1 MAVSLIPKKKRQR
14 RVGFN
19 FAAVG
24 KNKQGVLSFVILIL
38 VFTLYGASLFY
49 ERILNGNIADIDNRI
64 KILNE
69 DSDEDKENI
78 VIRFDA
84 KLDKLGLILD
94 NHVYSSALFGYLET
108 ITHTKVQF
116 TNFNFTARD
125 GGVRLTGLTE
135 SYETFGEQM
144 VALKQKDAINN
155 LVVSDVRLKKTGQV
169 EFVIRFDV
177 DKSLYSL

>member
-1 MAVSLIPKKKRQR
+1 VAVSLIPKKKRQR
-14 RVGFN
+14 RAGFN
-19 FAAVG
+19 FAAAG
-24 KNKQGVLSFVILIL
+24 KNKKGILSFLIL
-38 VFTLYGASLFY
+38 VLVFVLYGATLFY
-49 ERILNGNIADIDNRI
+49 EGILNGNITDIDNRV
-64 KILNE
+64 KVLNE
-69 DSDEDKENI
+69 DRDEDKENA

-94 NHVYSSALFGYLET
+94 NHIYSSALFGYLET

-169 EFVIRFDV
+169 EFVISFEV
-177 DKSLYSL
+177 DKSLYNL

>member
-49 ERILNGNIADIDNRI
+49 ERILNGNITDIDNRV
-64 KILNE
+64 KVLNE
-69 DSDEDKENI
+69 DRDEDKENA

-94 NHVYSSALFGYLET
+94 NHIYSSALFGYLET

-169 EFVIRFDV
+169 EFVISFEV
-177 DKSLYSL
+177 DKSLYNL

>member
-14 RVGFN
+14 RAGFN
-19 FAAVG
+19 FAAAG
-24 KNKQGVLSFVILIL
+24 KNKKGILSFLIL
-38 VFTLYGASLFY
+38 VLVFVLYGATLFY
-49 ERILNGNIADIDNRI
+49 EGILNGNITDIDNRV
-64 KILNE
+64 KVLNE
-69 DSDEDKENI
+69 DRDEDKENA

-94 NHVYSSALFGYLET
+94 NHIYSSALFGYLET

-116 TNFNFTARD
+116 TNFNFTARG

-169 EFVIRFDV
+169 EFVISFEV
-177 DKSLYSL
+177 DKSLYNL

>member
-1 MAVSLIPKKKRQR
+1 VAVSLIPKKKRQR
-14 RVGFN
+14 RAGFN
-19 FAAVG
+19 FAAAG
-24 KNKQGVLSFVILIL
+24 KNKKGILSFSIL
-38 VFTLYGASLFY
+38 VLVFVLYGATLFY
-49 ERILNGNIADIDNRI
+49 EGILNGNITDIDNRV
-64 KILNE
+64 KVLNE
-69 DSDEDKENI
+69 DRDEDKENA

-94 NHVYSSALFGYLET
+94 NHIYSSALFGYLET
-108 ITHTKVQF
+108 STHTKVQF

-125 GGVRLTGLTE
+125 GGVRLSGLTE

-169 EFVIRFDV
+169 EFMISFEV